1 MIRDKT
7 TIFSK
12 GGSILMAKKILVV
25 YGSRYGGTAE
35 IAEEIGKVLKQ
46 EQFDVD
52 VQSADHIGNPSRY
65 DAFVIGSGVYAGMW
79 RKEAANF
86 VINNEKLLS
95 DKPVWIF
102 SSGPTGEGDVRKL
115 MSGWEY
121 PAKIRHAVESIK
133 PREIISFHG
142 VIYPEKLS
150 FFHKLILKTVK
161 APSGD
166 FRNWD
171 TITDWARNIAQELKK

>member
-1 MIRDKT
+1 
-7 TIFSK
+7 
-12 GGSILMAKKILVV
+12 MAQKVLVA

-46 EQFDVD
+46 EDLEVD
-52 VQSADHIGNPSRY
+52 VFSADHPGNPAKY
-65 DAFVIGSGVYAGMW
+65 NAFVIGSGVYAGMW
-79 RKEAANF
+79 RKEAVNF
-86 VINNEKLLS
+86 VNNNEKVLA

-102 SSGPTGEGDVRKL
+102 SSGPTGEGDIKEL

-121 PAKIRHAVESIK
+121 PAKIRAAVENIK
-133 PREIISFHG
+133 PHDITAFHG
-142 VIYPEKLS
+142 VVYPDKLT
-150 FFHKLILKTVK
+150 FFHKLVLKMVK

-171 TITDWARNIAQELKK
+171 TITDWAKSIAGELKK

>member
-1 MIRDKT
+1 
-7 TIFSK
+7 
-12 GGSILMAKKILVV
+12 MATKVLVA

-46 EQFDVD
+46 EHCEVD
-52 VQSADHIGNPSRY
+52 VQSADHISNPARY
-65 DAFVIGSGVYAGMW
+65 DAYVIGSGIYAGMW
-79 RKEAANF
+79 RKEAVNF

-102 SSGPTGEGDVRKL
+102 SSGPTGEGDVKDL

-121 PAKIRHAVESIK
+121 PGKIRRAVESIT
-133 PREIISFHG
+133 PRDITAFHG
-142 VIYPEKLS
+142 VIYSEKLI
-150 FFHKLILKTVK
+150 FFHRLILKMVK

-171 TITDWARNIAQELKK
+171 TITDWAKYIAADLKK

>member
-1 MIRDKT
+1 
-7 TIFSK
+7 
-12 GGSILMAKKILVV
+12 MARKVLVA
-25 YGSRYGGTAE
+25 YGSKYGGTAE

-46 EQFDVD
+46 ENLEVD
-52 VQSADHIGNPSRY
+52 VFSADHVKNPTRY

-79 RKEAANF
+79 RKEAVNF
-86 VINNEKLLS
+86 VINNEKVLA

-102 SSGPTGEGDVRKL
+102 SSGPTGEGDVKEL

-121 PAKIRHAVESIK
+121 PGKIRQAVENIK
-133 PREIISFHG
+133 PRDITAFHG
-142 VIYPEKLS
+142 VINPDKLS
-150 FFHKLILKTVK
+150 FFQKLVVKMVK

-171 TITDWARNIAQELKK
+171 TITGWAMSIAGELKK